1 MVIENMHSESKTG
14 EPNQNINKRKE
25 WVDLIR
31 ALAMFF
37 VIFGHIIG
45 WVPAYF
51 VYTSPIKI
59 PLFFVITG
67 YVFNYERKSTV
78 DFLKNLFFK
87 LIIPWLVLSIPFTFL
102 KLSTGNL
109 SDVLK
114 EIKYILTGVTIWYM
128 PCCIVAEIIW
138 FFINKYGKSKFQI
151 IFSALVIFG
160 LGIYTGYMD
169 VLNVAMINRAMVVQF
184 FILLGYLYKVEE
196 KKIDN
201 IGWVFIIALVSIY
214 IAMGIISLII
224 WPNTCLDV
232 HVNRYY
238 NYPFCFAMITLGCF
252 LVFIIFQKLFT
263 ENNISLPHIL
273 IFLGQNTLVYYLLHN
288 QNLRLITFVF
298 QKMNLQM
305 SSWMLI
311 IIELVLTYLLCGI
324 EAAAINRFIPQILG
338 RKSKRQKHNKDTI

>member
-151 IFSALVIFG
+151 IFSALVIP
-160 LGIYTGYMD
+160 
-169 VLNVAMINRAMVVQF
+169 LNSA
-184 FILLGYLYKVEE
+184 
-196 KKIDN
+196 
-201 IGWVFIIALVSIY
+201 
-214 IAMGIISLII
+214 
-224 WPNTCLDV
+224 
-232 HVNRYY
+232 
-238 NYPFCFAMITLGCF
+238 
-252 LVFIIFQKLFT
+252 
-263 ENNISLPHIL
+263 
-273 IFLGQNTLVYYLLHN
+273 
-288 QNLRLITFVF
+288 
-298 QKMNLQM
+298 
-305 SSWMLI
+305 
-311 IIELVLTYLLCGI
+311 
-324 EAAAINRFIPQILG
+324 
-338 RKSKRQKHNKDTI
+338 